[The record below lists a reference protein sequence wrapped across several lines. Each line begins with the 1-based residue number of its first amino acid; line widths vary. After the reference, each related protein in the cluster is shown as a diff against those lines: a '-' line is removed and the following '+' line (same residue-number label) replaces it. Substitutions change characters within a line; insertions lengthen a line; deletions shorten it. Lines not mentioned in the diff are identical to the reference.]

1 MEKINVSEVT
11 GHNVSRKSGTK
22 YFINLNLVS
31 GRKNGYDS
39 LNLRGVLEV
48 KLTGFVIDWT
58 RVESGEEEM
67 LEGKSKQ
74 DPI

>member
-11 GHNVSRKSGTK
+11 GHNVSRKSGRK

-48 KLTGFVIDWT
+48 KLTGFVIN
-58 RVESGEEEM
+58 
-67 LEGKSKQ
+67 
-74 DPI
+74 